1 MRGLGSKVLV
11 AAVFVLVLAATV
23 DALRPSA
30 EREPEQE
37 QEPERSS
44 ASAEAIPRDA
54 VAGLRANRVAG
65 RLVLMQRGCRLRAL
79 RLPELTPAPPPPAR
93 CAAFTPH
100 GRLGLRNG
108 EVAWFAEGDGQT
120 VVLSRAELDDTLAR
134 DEPTFGRVG
143 ARVRRVAWLGDRRF
157 LALVENARGDQLL
170 ALLEGREI
178 FWSAPTRDVDWLR
191 ASPRGSFVAAHFRS
205 GALLLLDRDAQPLRI
220 PRTIAPVR
228 ALAWAPD
235 ERWAAVATPRNVFVV
250 RSGAHWPL
258 VRLPLVVD
266 DVGWRE

>member
-1 MRGLGSKVLV
+1 MRGLGSKMLV
-11 AAVFVLVLAATV
+11 AAVFALVLAATV
-23 DALRPSA
+23 DALRSVS

-37 QEPERSS
+37 SSRRSAPAEP
-44 ASAEAIPRDA
+44 IPREA
-54 VAGLRANRVAG
+54 VAGLRANRVGG
-65 RLVLMQRGCRLRAL
+65 RLVLVQQGCRLRSL
-79 RLPELTPAPPPPAR
+79 RLPELTPEAPPPLR

-120 VVLSRAELDDTLAR
+120 VVLSRAELEDTLAR
-134 DEPTFGRVG
+134 DEPTFVRAG
-143 ARVRRVAWLGDRRF
+143 AHVRRVAWLGHRRF
-157 LALVENARGDQLL
+157 LALVENARRDQLL
-170 ALLEGREI
+170 ALLEGSEI
-178 FWSAPTRDVDWLR
+178 FWSAPTRGVDWVR

-205 GALLLLDRDAQPLRI
+205 GGVLLLDRDGQPLRI

-258 VRLPLVVD
+258 VRLPLVVE
-266 DVGWRE
+266 DVGWRD